1 MSNLETHKQVVID
14 TMELLRN
21 GWCKGTFARDNN
33 DEAVHWSAPEARY
46 FCLGGA
52 LRKVVFESQ
61 SQFIPYPTNF
71 VCLSPIYKDIGFLLH
86 IKLHGGVVQIWN
98 DKEERKLE
106 DVLSLLSEVLSDIDQ
121 ELLVKS

>member
-61 SQFIPYPTNF
+61 SQLIPYIAKD
-71 VCLSPIYKDIGFLLH
+71 VCLSPLYKDIRFRLH
-86 IKLHGGVVQIWN
+86 MKLHGGIVQIWN
-98 DKEERKLE
+98 DKKERKLK
-106 DVLSLLSEVLSDIDQ
+106 DVLLLLSEVLSDIDQ
-121 ELLVKS
+121 ELRN